1 MRTHP
6 PLKEKVGSSKNIAL
20 QQIVQL
26 TRRNAQLIASVRLTE
41 TVLHG
46 PSRLTAVAGLK
57 SPRAV
62 ISAWT
67 GVPVPEIIRRGHRLV
82 GRGAWRRGN
91 AQFDTERRVD
101 MGCAP
106 IGQRGLPVMPRH
118 SARIAFDIVQYITG
132 RWRTLRLCRD
142 NRRCCWGRG
151 RSWWQ
156 LRHECFGCARN

>member
-46 PSRLTAVAGLK
+46 PSLLTAVPVRK
-57 SPRAV
+57 KPRA
-62 ISAWT
+62 ILAAWT
-67 GVPVPEIIRRGHRLV
+67 GVPVPEIVRLEYRLV
-82 GRGAWRRGN
+82 CGAACSRRN

-101 MGCAP
+101 MACAP
-106 IGQRGLPVMPRH
+106 IRQRSLHFLSGN
-118 SARIAFDIVQYITG
+118 SAR
-132 RWRTLRLCRD
+132 
-142 NRRCCWGRG
+142 
-151 RSWWQ
+151 
-156 LRHECFGCARN
+156 